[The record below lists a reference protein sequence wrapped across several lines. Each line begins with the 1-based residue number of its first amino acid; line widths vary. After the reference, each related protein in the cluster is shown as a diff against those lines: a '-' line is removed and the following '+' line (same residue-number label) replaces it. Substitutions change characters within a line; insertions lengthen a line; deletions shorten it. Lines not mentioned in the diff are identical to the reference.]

1 MVTRSF
7 SAWRIITILPAF
19 LMFLAPPCAAETKVF
34 DDHSPL
40 SSTRLVNAVL
50 SRNPTLPAMQASW
63 EAASSRIDQA
73 SALDD
78 PLLSY
83 KMAPQTIGESDLE
96 YGQKIELSQKMP
108 WPGKLHL
115 RGQAAE
121 YEASAAFENVN
132 SMRLELSAKAKMLF
146 AEWYFIHEAIRIN
159 RANQK
164 LLQEFRKIALSR
176 YSRAMASNQ
185 DALSADVEFNL
196 LKHQDIKLKREKQVL
211 LAKINTLL
219 NREPDAA
226 IPLPNRLPDPP
237 ILPNSKLLRE
247 KAIQARPELKAQE
260 ARIQAFK
267 ARTDLAEREFYPD
280 FNISA
285 AYNSLWDE
293 DKKRFTIGVGVN
305 LPLDQSKRRAAETEA
320 RAKMKQAEWDEVD
333 QLAKIGEEVQ
343 IAYDKVEESRQVIAL
358 FRTQLAPL
366 AEENLEAA
374 KLDYRT
380 GIGDFLTL
388 ISAEKNLQ
396 KTQLQVERALTDAY
410 RRLAELEWAVGSIEP
425 LTPEDSSE
433 KYQP

>member
-1 MVTRSF
+1 MVTKFF
-7 SAWRIITILPAF
+7 SAWRIFALVLTLFIFSMLS
-19 LMFLAPPCAAETKVF
+19 CAAETKVF
-34 DDHSPL
+34 DESFPL
-40 SSTRLVNAVL
+40 SSTQLVNAVL

-83 KMAPQTIGESDLE
+83 QMAPQTIGQSDLD
-96 YGQKIELSQKMP
+96 YGQKIELSQKIP

-121 YEASAAFENVN
+121 FEASAAYENVN
-132 SMRLELSAKAKMLF
+132 SMRLQLSAKAKMLF

-159 RANQK
+159 RVNQK
-164 LLQEFRKIALSR
+164 LLQEFRKLALSR
-176 YSRAMASNQ
+176 YSRGLASNQ

-196 LKHQDIKLKREKQVL
+196 LKHQDIKLQREKQVL

-219 NREPDAA
+219 NRMPDAA
-226 IPLPNRLPDPP
+226 IPLPHGLSDPP
-237 ILPNSKLLRE
+237 LLPNIKWLRE
-247 KAIQARPELKAQE
+247 KARLARPELKAQE
-260 ARIQAFK
+260 SRIQAFK

-280 FNISA
+280 FNLSA
-285 AYNSLWDE
+285 GYNSLWDT
-293 DKKRFTIGVGVN
+293 DKKRFTIGMGIN

-333 QLAKIGEEVQ
+333 QLAKIVEEVQ
-343 IAYDKVEESRQVIAL
+343 IAYDKVEENRQVIAL
-358 FRTQLAPL
+358 YRNQLVPL

-380 GIGDFLTL
+380 GSGDFLTL
-388 ISAEKNLQ
+388 ISAEKNL
-396 KTQLQVERALTDAY
+396 KNTQLQVERALTDAHL
-410 RRLAELEWAVGSIEP
+410 RLAELEWAVGSIES
-425 LTPEDSSE
+425 LSNDDSLQRYE
-433 KYQP
+433 P